1 VGEFTFVAANGDR
14 VFATFTG
21 QSSPTSVAGIVSI
34 HEVAIITGGTGR
46 FEGAT
51 GNFTI
56 DRLVNQAT
64 HVSSGSFDG
73 TIDLNH

>member
-1 VGEFTFVAANGDR
+1 M
-14 VFATFTG
+14 
-21 QSSPTSVAGIVSI
+21 AGHIAERCSI
-34 HEVAIITGGTGR
+34 LTCSGGMGR

-51 GNFTI
+51 GSFTI
-56 DRLVNQAT
+56 DRLLNQGT